1 MWIKVGGAQY
11 ININDSISFEID
23 DKEDTEPDA
32 ASEGAIKPT
41 GHTKRVISLRR
52 ADSKA
57 FELATLIG
65 NGEELES
72 QTAKFF
78 KSFETALEKGA
89 HFWDV
94 PKKRMLTFA

>member
-11 ININDSISFEID
+11 ININDSISFEVD
-23 DKEDTEPDA
+23 DTEDTETD
-32 ASEGAIKPT
+32 GAGEAKPT

-52 ADSKA
+52 ADGKS